1 MALKHG
7 KSVAAPRR
15 DFLSVQEQHQP
26 VLVVVFLRG
35 GADGLTLAPPHGDDA
50 YHRARPTLAVS
61 KAELHDL
68 DGYIGLNKSLTGLMP
83 LWEDGRLALHYGV
96 GSADETRSHFAAQDL
111 MEHGGR
117 IAGGW
122 LARFLRAGSR
132 QIGPL
137 SSVAIGTTMPESLR
151 GAPGGVAV
159 QSVEEFTVGSDDV
172 QSIGRLRK
180 LYEVAEG
187 QLGEAGRSTLDAIS
201 RLRRLRSEPG
211 PAAPEPYPDSQ
222 LGRGMREISRLIQA
236 EVGLVASTID
246 AVGSGLGWD
255 THFIQSQ
262 TIGDLMEDLAGSI
275 RSFVADLGAH
285 ADRTRIVVM
294 TEFGRRVSENSS
306 FGTDHGS
313 GSLMLTVGKEL
324 PGGAGIFK
332 HFEGLSS
339 DNLLGPGDVPVGKDY
354 RHVLSD
360 LLETVDSGYDVER
373 VFPRLTQA

>member
-1 MALKHG
+1 MALKQDDNV
-7 KSVAAPRR
+7 SVSRR
-15 DFLSVQEQHQP
+15 DFLSGQEQGKP
-26 VLVVVFLRG
+26 VLVAVFLRG

-61 KAELHDL
+61 KSELHDL
-68 DGYIGLNKSLTGLMP
+68 DGYIGLNKSMTGLMP
-83 LWEDGRLALHYGV
+83 LWEDGLLGLHHGV
-96 GSADETRSHFAAQDL
+96 GSEDETRSHFAAQDL

-122 LARFLRAGSR
+122 LARFLRSSSR
-132 QIGPL
+132 PIGPL
-137 SSVAIGTTMPESLR
+137 ASVAIGTTMPESLR
-151 GAPGGVAV
+151 GAPGGVVV
-159 QSVEEFTVGSDDV
+159 QSVEEFTVGSDDLE
-172 QSIGRLRK
+172 SIGRLRK
-180 LYEVAEG
+180 LYEAAEG
-187 QLGEAGRSTLDAIS
+187 PLGKAGRSTLDAIE

-222 LGRGMREISRLIQA
+222 LGRGMREISRLIKA

-246 AVGSGLGWD
+246 AVGGGLGWD

-262 TIGDLMEDLAGSI
+262 AIGDLMEDLAGSI

-285 ADRTRIVVM
+285 VARTKIVVM

-313 GSLMLTVGKEL
+313 GSLMLTVGKGL
-324 PGGAGIFK
+324 PSGAGVFS
-332 HFEGLSS
+332 HFDDLSS

-354 RHVLSD
+354 RHVLTD
-360 LLETVDSGYDVER
+360 LLETVDPDYEVGR
-373 VFPRLTQA
+373 VFPGLKQA